1 MKASLALALAGTL
14 LLASPLT
21 ARADDANSP
30 PAAQQPRG
38 DDFTAKKDAYLRDM
52 NQQMADWHQ
61 KLDAKGDQAAKDAD
75 KDVHEAWVKTQE
87 ASRRV
92 ATATKSGWY
101 KAQAAF
107 ERAQRK
113 MKKEWREHAAQ

>member
-1 MKASLALALAGTL
+1 MKASLAIALAGTI
-14 LLASPLT
+14 LLASPLA
-21 ARADDANSP
+21 ARADDANAP
-30 PAAQQPRG
+30 PTAQQPG
-38 DDFTAKKDAYLRDM
+38 SDDFAAKKDAYLHEM

-75 KDVHEAWVKTQE
+75 KDVHQAWIKTQE

-92 ATATKSGWY
+92 AAATKSGWN

-113 MKKEWREHAAQ
+113 MKKEWQEHATQ